1 MKLLERVLSKRKR
14 IQFVLFLMYVGF
26 MLWMTLFSRTPY
38 PHRVFRPELFWEI
51 RSMLAG
57 EESGKLLTLLF
68 LENILFFIPFGFL
81 YPGKKNI
88 RHVCAAGLF
97 MSVAIELMQ
106 LLTLLGECELDDVIS
121 NTFGAF
127 IGVCLYQVAKKYWKD
142 KEKNRVK
149 N

>member
-1 MKLLERVLSKRKR
+1 MKLLERVLSNRKR

-51 RSMLAG
+51 RSMRAG
-57 EESGKLLTLLF
+57 EESGKMVTLLF

-81 YPGKKNI
+81 YPGKKSI
-88 RHVCAAGLF
+88 RHVCVAGLF
-97 MSVAIELMQ
+97 MSVSIELMQ

-127 IGVCLYQVAKKYWKD
+127 IGVCLYQVV
-142 KEKNRVK
+142 EKCWQECA
-149 N
+149 

>member
-1 MKLLERVLSKRKR
+1 MKLLERVLSNRKR

-57 EESGKLLTLLF
+57 EESGKLLTLL
-68 LENILFFIPFGFL
+68 
-81 YPGKKNI
+81 
-88 RHVCAAGLF
+88 
-97 MSVAIELMQ
+97 
-106 LLTLLGECELDDVIS
+106 GECELDDVIS

-127 IGVCLYQVAKKYWKD
+127 IGVCLYQVAEKCWKD

>member
-1 MKLLERVLSKRKR
+1 
-14 IQFVLFLMYVGF
+14 
-26 MLWMTLFSRTPY
+26 
-38 PHRVFRPELFWEI
+38 
-51 RSMLAG
+51 MLAG

-81 YPGKKNI
+81 YPGKKSI

-97 MSVAIELMQ
+97 MSVSIELMQ

-127 IGVCLYQVAKKYWKD
+127 IGVCLYKIV
-142 KEKNRVK
+142 EKHW
-149 N
+149 

>member
-1 MKLLERVLSKRKR
+1 MKLLERVLNNRKR

-38 PHRVFRPELFWEI
+38 PHRVFRPELFWGI
-51 RSMLAG
+51 RSILAG

-81 YPGKKNI
+81 YPGKKSI

-97 MSVAIELMQ
+97 TSMAIELMQ

-127 IGVCLYQVAKKYWKD
+127 IGVCLYQVVEKYW
-142 KEKNRVK
+142 
-149 N
+149 